1 MNNKRQTIIFRLK
14 NMDHRR
20 GISLLNFE
28 NTKQCDVFI
37 TGIPLN
43 TPLNIGKIKIRLAAV
58 LQEFGELSEIKIIP
72 PKDSGRNFCAIAKF
86 AWNRNAIE
94 VNIKGSPHEID

>member
-1 MNNKRQTIIFRLK
+1 MNHITLVQQIISFRLK
-14 NMDHRR
+14 SMDHRR

-43 TPLNIGKIKIRLAAV
+43 TPLNIGKMKIRLAQV
-58 LQEFGELSEIKIIP
+58 LQEFGELSEIKIIT
-72 PKDSGRNFCAIAKF
+72 PKESGKNYCAIAKF

-94 VNIKGSPHEID
+94 VS

>member
-1 MNNKRQTIIFRLK
+1 
-14 NMDHRR
+14 MDHRR

-28 NTKQCDVFI
+28 NTKQSDVFI

-43 TPLNIGKIKIRLAAV
+43 TPLNIGTIKVRLASV

-72 PKDSGRNFCAIAKF
+72 PKESGRNYCAIAKF

-94 VNIKGSPHEID
+94 VRRRRGRLISMFVLVHKISS